1 MPLSDKILSMWEKSS
16 IEKINT
22 WKLPPIHLGISR
34 VDQSE
39 KLQDLVT
46 WPEFWPGGFAAT
58 NEEWNSTIPKAVFE
72 FHPPTTVVCVDIS
85 LAVDTNI
92 GLWLFTNKCC
102 SVRKNTATLFGAKHE
117 QNNLSKTFDEGTGT
131 KKGLLRSIYL
141 YLCMRRLHH
150 HPVWY
155 ILVFLC
161 IVFCVIWS
169 SIFRNYGHFW
179 KFLLKH
185 S

>member
-1 MPLSDKILSMWEKSS
+1 MFRDDCTLTVVWTAIPSYKILSMWEKSS

-46 WPEFWPGGFAAT
+46 WPEFWPGFAAT

-85 LAVDTNI
+85 LVDTNI

-131 KKGLLRSIYL
+131 KKKVFLGLSIYI
-141 YLCMRRLHH
+141 C
-150 HPVWY
+150 VWGDY
-155 ILVFLC
+155 IIIQFDT
-161 IVFCVIWS
+161 
-169 SIFRNYGHFW
+169 Y
-179 KFLLKH
+179 
-185 S
+185 

>member
-1 MPLSDKILSMWEKSS
+1 MWEKSS

-22 WKLPPIHLGISR
+22 WKLPPIHLGISLR

-46 WPEFWPGGFAAT
+46 WPEFWPGFAAT

-85 LAVDTNI
+85 LVDTNI

-131 KKGLLRSIYL
+131 KKVLGLLLLLSIYL
-141 YLCMRRLHH
+141 YEDFIIHL
-150 HPVWY
+150 V
-155 ILVFLC
+155 ILFLYC
-161 IVFCVIWS
+161 GIW
-169 SIFRNYGHFW
+169 
-179 KFLLKH
+179 
-185 S
+185 